1 MTIRRCL
8 TSTILLMAAP
18 VVAWSQDANV
28 VNPDNVDL
36 LPLARPIVE
45 YTLAGAF
52 LLAALAIGFMP
63 SKRVKDA

>member
-1 MTIRRCL
+1 
-8 TSTILLMAAP
+8 MAVP

-28 VNPDNVDL
+28 VSPDNVDL
-36 LPLARPIVE
+36 IPLARPIVE